1 MSLRF
6 PPLLPLLLVVCALPA
21 RAELRLPE
29 TAVMRT
35 ETVEQTGTYAL
46 PIGAHNGDTM
56 PVVSV
61 AGTVVR
67 QAWRI
72 GGTGQSTYQQM
83 LTLRQQLIDDG
94 FDILF
99 ECDQK
104 SCGGFDFR
112 FDMDVIREPEMH
124 VDLGDY
130 QFISAHMPGDSGE
143 YASVL
148 VSRSAAAGFV
158 QIIRVSRNDL
168 RPQDVGTVATGQ
180 PAGIA
185 GGDLI
190 GPTVPLS
197 DIGAA
202 MEQAGR
208 YVLSDLRFETGSS
221 ALGDG
226 EYESLAA
233 LADYL
238 KSDGTKRVA
247 LVGHTDA
254 EGSLAAN
261 IAVSKRRATSV
272 LERLVTSY
280 GVAAAQLEAEGMGYL
295 APIAS
300 NQTDQGRTVNR
311 RVEAI
316 LVSTE

>member
-1 MSLRF
+1 M
-6 PPLLPLLLVVCALPA
+6 
-21 RAELRLPE
+21 
-29 TAVMRT
+29 
-35 ETVEQTGTYAL
+35 
-46 PIGAHNGDTM
+46 
-56 PVVSV
+56 
-61 AGTVVR
+61 
-67 QAWRI
+67 
-72 GGTGQSTYQQM
+72 
-83 LTLRQQLIDDG
+83 
-94 FDILF
+94 
-99 ECDQK
+99 
-104 SCGGFDFR
+104 
-112 FDMDVIREPEMH
+112 
-124 VDLGDY
+124 
-130 QFISAHMPGDSGE
+130 
-143 YASVL
+143 
-148 VSRSAAAGFV
+148 
-158 QIIRVSRNDL
+158 
-168 RPQDVGTVATGQ
+168 
-180 PAGIA
+180 
-185 GGDLI
+185 
-190 GPTVPLS
+190 
-197 DIGAA
+197 
-202 MEQAGR
+202 
-208 YVLSDLRFETGSS
+208 SDLRFETGSS